1 MLVLWVSGNYFDNV
15 MFYFFSV
22 SFPGLSV
29 QDRLSVSEA
38 RPEPGRR
45 ESRPWQTRP
54 FAFAHLCLRPRCRQ
68 GDMPKHDIV
77 KVVTVSAGKGYSV
90 RRSAPQ
96 A

>member
-1 MLVLWVSGNYFDNV
+1 

-45 ESRPWQTRP
+45 ESRSWQTRP
-54 FAFAHLCLRPRCRQ
+54 FAFAHVCLRHTYP
-68 GDMPKHDIV
+68 
-77 KVVTVSAGKGYSV
+77 AGRHGQV
-90 RRSAPQ
+90 Q
-96 A
+96 AG